1 MNGKKSET
9 MGKRAGYKKLYWD
22 SRMVGAMYSSP
33 ITSSLMAFLDKIFL
47 NTLKRLS
54 SSYRSVDDPS
64 GTLYGFG
71 MLTNFV
77 PWHYGIKV
85 ALGNTPV
92 RSEIALN
99 VVICGHAEGLENEGT
114 RALGEEF
121 EIPRRKLM
129 LSGIHFRLHHFV
141 GERNSVKR
149 TGPQYETKS

>member
-9 MGKRAGYKKLYWD
+9 MGKRAGYKKLYCD
-22 SRMVGAMYSSP
+22 SRM
-33 ITSSLMAFLDKIFL
+33 
-47 NTLKRLS
+47 RLS
-54 SSYRSVDDPS
+54 FSYRSIDDPS

-92 RSEIALN
+92 RSEVALN
-99 VVICGHAEGLENEGT
+99 VVICGHAEGLENERT

-121 EIPRRKLM
+121 EIPRRELT
-129 LSGIHFRLHHFV
+129 LSGTHFRLHHFV
-141 GERNSVKR
+141 GERISVKR
-149 TGPQYETKS
+149 TGPQYVTKS